1 MKKRWLA
8 ILMMFVFLLGLSGN
22 GMQAIAKGATY
33 EVVDDVYYTKA
44 DCVVYAEPTYTSM
57 VLTTIGSNVPIKV
70 LGSYSNG
77 WYRINIGNIAYCKM
91 DSLTTAGDVGI
102 VEEKD
107 KQAYAAKQIAD
118 SLGYEFH
125 YLKLNKQKTIK
136 KDIFNSYV
144 KDKVILFVR
153 IDDEIAISFK
163 MIYEDKV
170 KSDVV
175 LDFTKTYSF
184 NNCGDRT
191 ILIKPSKYT
200 ELPGQ
205 VAIFQFKVGYDK
217 AVDMNVIDMDS
228 GDFNLMNTYYTE
240 FEEFAYAPVTQIADM
255 NITEMEVIFSLE
267 DDVRA
272 KMSDIK
278 QGIKYKEYDELAYR
292 NSIHSKLRKD
302 TEYIDYVY

>member
-8 ILMMFVFLLGLSGN
+8 ILLMFVFLIGLVGN
-22 GMQAIAKGATY
+22 DMQTVAKGTTY
-33 EVVDDVYYTKA
+33 EKVEDVYYTKA
-44 DCVVYAEPTYTSM
+44 DCTVYAEPTYTSM
-57 VLTTIGSNVPIKV
+57 VLTTIEANVPIKV
-70 LGSYSNG
+70 LGRYSNG
-77 WYRINIGNIAYCKM
+77 WYRINVGTIAYCKM
-91 DSLTTAGDVGI
+91 DSLTTAGDIGI
-102 VEEKD
+102 VDASD

-125 YLKLNKQKTIK
+125 YLKLNKEKLIK

-144 KDKVILFVR
+144 KDKAILFVR
-153 IDDEIAISFK
+153 IDDEVAVSFK
-163 MIYEDKV
+163 MVYEDKV

-191 ILIKPSKYT
+191 ILLKPTQYT

-205 VAIFQFKVGYDK
+205 IAIFQFKVGYDK
-217 AVDMNVIDMDS
+217 AVDMNIIDMDS
-228 GDFNLMNTYYTE
+228 GEFNLMNTYYTE
-240 FEEFAYAPVTQIADM
+240 FEEFAYAPVTQIAEM

-272 KMSDIK
+272 KMSDLK
-278 QGIKYKEYDELAYR
+278 KGIKYKEYDELAYR
-292 NSIHSKLRKD
+292 NSIHDKLRKD
-302 TEYIDYVY
+302 TEYIDYIY